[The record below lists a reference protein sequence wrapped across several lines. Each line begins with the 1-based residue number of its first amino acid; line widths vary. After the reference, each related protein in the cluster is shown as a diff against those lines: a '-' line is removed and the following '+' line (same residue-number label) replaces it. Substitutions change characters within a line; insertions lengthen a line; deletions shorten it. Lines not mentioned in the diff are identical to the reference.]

1 MSAALVVAGLF
12 WFWTGALILFGGFD
26 LHLFGLTITSNDP
39 TKPFWIAL
47 AASLVFVATA
57 SPDQRSRV
65 LEALS
70 RVTRP
75 AIVMPILIG
84 WVAVIT
90 VIYSTNAPGDA
101 DSYGYASQADL
112 WIRGPLRVSQPW
124 VADLPWPKADWTA
137 SPLGY
142 RPAEEFGFGTVIPTY
157 SPGLPM
163 MMAGLKLVGGHC
175 AMFLVVPLCAALMV
189 ACTYGLGHR
198 LGAPT
203 AGMIAAALVA
213 CSPTFL
219 FFAMVPMSD
228 MPVAGLW
235 SLAFYGMLG
244 TTRRSAW
251 LTGLAVAAAVL
262 VRPNLAFLSA
272 IIGLRVLHR

>member
-112 WIRGPLRVSQPW
+112 VDSRT
-124 VADLPWPKADWTA
+124 VAGRTA
-137 SPLGY
+137 LGG
-142 RPAEEFGFGTVIPTY
+142 RPA
-157 SPGLPM
+157 
-163 MMAGLKLVGGHC
+163 
-175 AMFLVVPLCAALMV
+175 
-189 ACTYGLGHR
+189 
-198 LGAPT
+198 
-203 AGMIAAALVA
+203 
-213 CSPTFL
+213 
-219 FFAMVPMSD
+219 
-228 MPVAGLW
+228 
-235 SLAFYGMLG
+235 LAE
-244 TTRRSAW
+244 S
-251 LTGLAVAAAVL
+251 
-262 VRPNLAFLSA
+262 
-272 IIGLRVLHR
+272 